1 MKKISID
8 RKLRRKLRVSKKIF
22 GTAERPR
29 ISIYRS
35 SKYIYAQAID
45 DVKRITVCAASS
57 KDIKEKM
64 KKSEQA
70 KKVGELLATKLSE
83 KKIQAGVFDRGAY
96 TYLGRVQQL
105 AEGLRE
111 KGLKI

>member
-70 KKVGELLATKLSE
+70 KKSANFLQRSFQKRKFKQE
-83 KKIQAGVFDRGAY
+83 
-96 TYLGRVQQL
+96 YLIEAHIHIL
-105 AEGLRE
+105 AEFSSSPRDCG
-111 KGLKI
+111 KKD